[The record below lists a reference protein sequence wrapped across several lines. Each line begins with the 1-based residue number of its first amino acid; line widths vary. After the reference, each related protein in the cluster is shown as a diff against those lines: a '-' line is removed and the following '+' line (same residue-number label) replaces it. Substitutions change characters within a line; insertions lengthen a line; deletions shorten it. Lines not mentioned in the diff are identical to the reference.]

1 MERGPLIRILKE
13 MEGTE
18 LELDLLISGHPTPFE
33 VRNVEEAVELHS
45 SHGVSIRT
53 RQNQIWIDASLVAA
67 AYQVRSDG
75 H

>member
-1 MERGPLIRILKE
+1 M
-13 MEGTE
+13 
-18 LELDLLISGHPTPFE
+18 ELDLLLSGQTTPFE
-33 VRNVEEAVELHS
+33 IRNVEEAVELHS